1 MVVGQKSLDG
11 RERSSME
18 NREDLTPAGEP
29 AQLQAEF
36 PANGTP
42 LNPVEESWVF
52 SNSAA
57 VPADDLAKAM
67 QQGE

>member
-1 MVVGQKSLDG
+1 
-11 RERSSME
+11 ME
-18 NREDLTPAGEP
+18 NREGLTPADEP
-29 AQLQAEF
+29 AELQAEF

-52 SNSAA
+52 SDRAA
-57 VPADDLAKAM
+57 APADDLAKAM